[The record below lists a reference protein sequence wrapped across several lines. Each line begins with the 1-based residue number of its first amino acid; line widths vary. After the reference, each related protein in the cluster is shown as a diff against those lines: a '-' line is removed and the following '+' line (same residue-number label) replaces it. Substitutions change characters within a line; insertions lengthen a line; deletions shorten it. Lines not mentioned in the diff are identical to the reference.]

1 LIAPIRRKT
10 TSENPRPS
18 KKIKTPYLSMLK
30 SKFLSATCM
39 PCCHVVILVTA
50 MFSFISKL
58 WAQTEY
64 TADGSPT
71 PLEEEIRWLMNR
83 GRFNSAAENRTRGTS
98 YTDIPANAPPL
109 AVHHALTLA
118 CRDHSEDMARNS
130 VFQHATVPNSSYY
143 NATTQSQPWDRMTA
157 KGYVW
162 NRAAENIAA
171 GYGSA
176 ESAYIGWWNSTG
188 HRVNMYHAAMREVGN
203 GYFYFAGSNYGGYY
217 TMDLG
222 SSGSTHFFTDTLFRD
237 NNSNGKYDQGEA
249 VAGIHIE
256 LRIDVTA
263 HTWFDVSS
271 TAGSFVIPIQT
282 ITDGVTVQVVL
293 RNSGATT
300 TTLSIPRD
308 YGSNAVVTMPGGQE
322 IVVGSFKQP
331 TGTSNVGFRDLTP
344 LEPPVNVPMLFS
356 LAAPGGFTLRWSSE
370 TGVLYRAQWSTNLN
384 TWTDLYVP
392 EVAGTGS
399 EISVIDTQALAGI
412 PFRLYRLSARR
423 P

>member
-1 LIAPIRRKT
+1 
-10 TSENPRPS
+10 
-18 KKIKTPYLSMLK
+18 
-30 SKFLSATCM
+30 
-39 PCCHVVILVTA
+39 
-50 MFSFISKL
+50 MFSFISKV

-83 GRFNSAAENRTRGTS
+83 GRFNSVAENSTRGTS
-98 YTDIPANAPPL
+98 YTDIPTKAPPL

-118 CRDHSEDMARNS
+118 CRHHSEDMSRNN
-130 VFQHATVPNSSYY
+130 VFQHGTVPDSGYY
-143 NATTQSQPWDRMTA
+143 SAAIQSQFWDRMTA
-157 KGYVW
+157 EGYVW

-188 HRVNMYHAAMREVGN
+188 HRLNMYQAALREVGN
-203 GYFYFAGSNYGGYY
+203 GYFYFAGSSYGGYY

-222 SSGSTHFFTDTLFRD
+222 SSGDIHFFTDTLFRD
-237 NNSNGKYDQGEA
+237 INSNGKYDQGEA
-249 VAGIHIE
+249 VAGIRIE
-256 LRIDVTA
+256 LRINGTA

-271 TAGSFVIPIQT
+271 NAGSFVIPIQT
-282 ITDGVTVQVVL
+282 ITDGATVQVVL
-293 RNSGATT
+293 RNSGTTT

-308 YGSNAVVTMPGGQE
+308 YGSNAVVTVPGGQE

-331 TGTSNVGFRDLTP
+331 TGTSNVGFRNLTP
-344 LEPPVNVPMLFS
+344 LAPPVAVPILFS

-384 TWTDLYVP
+384 TWTDLSVP
-392 EVAGTGS
+392 EVAGTGT
-399 EISVIDTQALAGI
+399 EISVIDAQALSGV
-412 PFRLYRLSARR
+412 PLRLYRLSARR